1 MGPWESLYL
10 WAPLHSVPQM
20 SECIHFMPFMR
31 QVLFW
36 AIFLQKE
43 AYNQE
48 IQTYC
53 NISLQQRI
61 RREVNHFFKNQ
72 VMCVL
77 AIHISLLLWRSVF
90 LGLPSILGVF
100 FFSFLL
106 LSCMSCLYILEIP
119 PLSVTLFA
127 NIFSHSEGFLFI
139 LFMVSQHREL
149 SSVLCDDLK
158 EWDGEM
164 GGRLKRGGYVYTY
177 G

>member
-20 SECIHFMPFMR
+20 SECIHFVPFTR

-61 RREVNHFFKNQ
+61 RREVNPFFKNQ

-100 FFSFLL
+100 FFFSFIELYELL
-106 LSCMSCLYILEIP
+106 VHFGNSSFVSYFVCKYFLP
-119 PLSVTLFA
+119 FRG
-127 NIFSHSEGFLFI
+127 FSFRLVYGFPA
-139 LFMVSQHREL
+139 QGAQ
-149 SSVLCDDLK
+149 LCAL
-158 EWDGEM
+158 
-164 GGRLKRGGYVYTY
+164 
-177 G
+177 

>member
-1 MGPWESLYL
+1 
-10 WAPLHSVPQM
+10 
-20 SECIHFMPFMR
+20 
-31 QVLFW
+31 
-36 AIFLQKE
+36 
-43 AYNQE
+43 
-48 IQTYC
+48 
-53 NISLQQRI
+53 
-61 RREVNHFFKNQ
+61 
-72 VMCVL
+72 
-77 AIHISLLLWRSVF
+77 
-90 LGLPSILGVF
+90 
-100 FFSFLL
+100 
-106 LSCMSCLYILEIP
+106 MSCLYILEIP

>member
-1 MGPWESLYL
+1 
-10 WAPLHSVPQM
+10 
-20 SECIHFMPFMR
+20 MPFTR

-61 RREVNHFFKNQ
+61 RREVNPFFKNQ

-77 AIHISLLLWRSVF
+77 AIHISLLVWRSVF
-90 LGLPSILGVF
+90 LGLPSILGF
-100 FFSFLL
+100 FFFFLFFSFIELYELL
-106 LSCMSCLYILEIP
+106 VHFGNSSF
-119 PLSVTLFA
+119 VTLFA
-127 NIFSHSEGFLFI
+127 NIFSHSEGFLFV

-149 SSVLCDDLK
+149 SSVFCDDLK
-158 EWDGEM
+158 GWDGEM